1 MWYLHGSNMGHLD
14 LQSSALPTELRYHK
28 INNLD
33 YLLWAGL
40 ESNQHPRIFSPVRT
54 DHLRY
59 QPILKM
65 FKLHDIFQ
73 SPPNQKLQLSPGC
86 IVSAQLSLKH
96 L

>member
-1 MWYLHGSNMGHLD
+1 M
-14 LQSSALPTELRYHK
+14 
-28 INNLD
+28 
-33 YLLWAGL
+33 WAGL

-73 SPPNQKLQLSPGC
+73 SPPIQKL
-86 IVSAQLSLKH
+86 
-96 L
+96 